1 MSGTIIILQ
10 IIVCPFILFLL
21 TIVLSVFLRFTDSDY
36 PFVICKL
43 LVFFVTKTDTLKYL
57 FVSDID
63 IVKQLFVSETD
74 TCMSKILICLIYR
87 FIASYMSQKRIY

>member
-1 MSGTIIILQ
+1 MSGTITILN
-10 IIVCPFILFLL
+10 IIVCPFVLFLL

-36 PFVICKL
+36 PFGICKL
-43 LVFFVTKTDTLKYL
+43 FFFVTETDTLKYL

-74 TCMSKILICLIYR
+74 MSKIRICLIYR
-87 FIASYMSQKRIY
+87 CIASYMSQKRIY